1 MSPELG
7 ITCGQCDTFAP
18 LGERACGQCG
28 NPLAVGMPK
37 APRATFAAD
46 TAVEPPMTE
55 RTRTPLEA
63 AIPDGEGDD
72 APATDRGAGLAGR
85 MFEEPLRRRRNDRD
99 DPQRE
104 QRYLTPAAD
113 AASYADGFG
122 RPADDDNASPKL
134 SLEELMDQAKNFVCR
149 SCSTPVPVGHK
160 FCGRCGA
167 AVPPEI
173 MSARTQF
180 FGQLQTP
187 GRAKLILIRGEGVE
201 GLSYHLNAESHSVGR
216 RGELVFADD
225 PFVSPKHANFF
236 YRQNKLVVRD
246 EDSLNGVYV
255 RVRGANEIVPGD
267 LFLAGEQ
274 VFRLDGPAPETDGP
288 EADGT
293 YFYSSPKHGVSFRVT
308 QILHG
313 GAAGATVCA
322 RTNTLQIGR
331 EGGDLNFPTDLYM
344 SGSHCKVEESGGRYT
359 LNDPSSRNG
368 TFVRVK
374 GEREL
379 QHGDYVFIGR
389 KLLRVEITAA

>member
-1 MSPELG
+1 MTCELG
-7 ITCGQCDTFAP
+7 VTCGQCDTFSL
-18 LGERACGQCG
+18 LGVRGCPQCG
-28 NPLAVGMPK
+28 NTLAVGQPK
-37 APRATFAAD
+37 GRGD
-46 TAVEPPMTE
+46 GEPPMTE
-55 RTRTPLEA
+55 RTLTPLEA
-63 AIPDGEGDD
+63 AIPDAGGEED
-72 APATDRGAGLAGR
+72 PPTDRGARL
-85 MFEEPLRRRRNDRD
+85 FEEPLKLRRG
-99 DPQRE
+99 DPVRF
-104 QRYLTPAAD
+104 LTPAA
-113 AASYADGFG
+113 ASQTHHYGRADL
-122 RPADDDNASPKL
+122 ADDASSPKL

-149 SCSTPVPVGHK
+149 SCSTPVPLGHK

-173 MSARTQF
+173 MGARTQF

-236 YRQNKLVVRD
+236 YRQSKLVVRD
-246 EDSLNGVYV
+246 EGSLNGVYV
-255 RVRGANEIVPGD
+255 RVRGSVELVPGD

-274 VFRLDGPAPETDGP
+274 VFRLEGPPAETDGP

-293 YFYSSPKHGVSFRVT
+293 YFYSSPKHSIHFRVT

-313 GAAGATVCA
+313 GAPGATVCA
-322 RTNTLQIGR
+322 RTHSLQIGR
-331 EGGDLNFPTDLYM
+331 EGGELNFPVDLYM
-344 SGSHCKVEESGGRYT
+344 SSNHCKIEESGGRYT
-359 LNDPSSRNG
+359 LSDPSSRNG

-374 GEREL
+374 NEQEL
-379 QHGDYVFIGR
+379 EHGDYVFIGR

>member
-1 MSPELG
+1 MKFASLPLKMSSELG
-7 ITCGQCDTFAP
+7 VTCGQCDTFSL
-18 LGERACGQCG
+18 LGVRVCPQCG
-28 NPLAVGMPK
+28 NTLAVGQPK
-37 APRATFAAD
+37 GRD
-46 TAVEPPMTE
+46 GEPPMTE
-55 RTRTPLEA
+55 RTLTPLEA
-63 AIPDGEGDD
+63 AIPDAGGEED
-72 APATDRGAGLAGR
+72 PPTDRGARL
-85 MFEEPLRRRRNDRD
+85 FEEPLKLRRG
-99 DPQRE
+99 DPVRF
-104 QRYLTPAAD
+104 LTPAAASQTHHYGRADLTGD
-113 AASYADGFG
+113 AS
-122 RPADDDNASPKL
+122 SPKL

-149 SCSTPVPVGHK
+149 SCSTPVPMGHK

-173 MSARTQF
+173 MGARTQF

-236 YRQNKLVVRD
+236 YRQSKLVVRD
-246 EDSLNGVYV
+246 EGSLNGVYV
-255 RVRGANEIVPGD
+255 RVRGSVELVPGD

-274 VFRLDGPAPETDGP
+274 VFRLEGPPAETDGPAP
-288 EADGT
+288 DGT
-293 YFYSSPKHGVSFRVT
+293 YFYSSPKHSIHFRVT

-322 RTNTLQIGR
+322 RTHTLQIGR
-331 EGGDLNFPTDLYM
+331 EGGELNFPVDLYM
-344 SGSHCKVEESGGRYT
+344 SSNHCKIEESGGRYI
-359 LNDPSSRNG
+359 LSDPSSRNG

-374 GEREL
+374 NEQEL
-379 QHGDYVFIGR
+379 EHGDYVFIGR